1 MKCWESIDLLLRLT
15 LTMVLFHWNPDLQRV
30 VQNHCLSVS
39 VRSAFFF
46 RNWSYYFF
54 LIFCTIFDNRSI
66 WKLTE
71 LPGKFIFVQIWAKGP
86 KVDFWIFWKIL
97 SLVFFGNNLKW
108 KLILLLIFHHQS
120 QVYFWHAGKH
130 RSFLQVDTIIL
141 SVRNQ
146 GCSKHSK

>member
-1 MKCWESIDLLLRLT
+1 MLRIHWSSFATHIDYGAVSLEPRPT
-15 LTMVLFHWNPDLQRV
+15 EGRTKSLFVCFCP
-30 VQNHCLSVS
+30 
-39 VRSAFFF
+39 FGIFF